1 MGIRCWDMVRRR
13 QGSNPVRT
21 AVPRR
26 LPRIDFCTF
35 TSTYMPLMKLG
46 SLTKP
51 QYRDILTYVLDVSG
65 YLAGLHELTDNE
77 EERQA
82 TKFEPRH

>member
-1 MGIRCWDMVRRR
+1 
-13 QGSNPVRT
+13 
-21 AVPRR
+21 
-26 LPRIDFCTF
+26 
-35 TSTYMPLMKLG
+35 MPLMKLG